1 MERVRQATTEDL
13 DRLVELVA
21 GFVADRARHRGGD
34 LVRDDDAGGVS
45 PEPVVGSLGA
55 YVSDPGR
62 TALVGTLDDWV
73 AGAALCRVD
82 DGGAG
87 RRGVLDL
94 CFVESGAREVGLG
107 HLLLD
112 EAPGVPEPSECLIEE
127 QVTEAHFAGPR
138 FDETEVEHTAAPRSP
153 VVLSL
158 IHI

>member
-21 GFVADRARHRGGD
+21 GFVADRSRHRGGD

-45 PEPVVGSLGA
+45 PEPVVGSLAA

-87 RRGVLDL
+87 RRDTPPRKQL
-94 CFVESGAREVGLG
+94 EIKPKSGRTKRADSVVSPHPSG
-107 HLLLD
+107 HPDWSVSPL
-112 EAPGVPEPSECLIEE
+112 PG
-127 QVTEAHFAGPR
+127 
-138 FDETEVEHTAAPRSP
+138 
-153 VVLSL
+153 
-158 IHI
+158 